1 MLWLGLQLP
10 WRRFALSKCFFF
22 SCFWTAYWVLL
33 STSCTVLF
41 VKVASPV
48 KCIHTL
54 YWWGHV
60 HKEDSTAEAGCYDMS
75 ACMWLI
81 GRPEGVVSSESQS
94 ASHHAE
100 RDSSIGTDSLHPVIR
115 SRSVAGVAGS
125 CQVNYWSRKISS
137 GTWLD
142 VRDILIQ
149 LGHCCRGCVLSFMTT
164 EEVMRRLQSVC
175 LCLCVCICVW
185 VCMNWITQKVGRLIG
200 V

>member
-10 WRRFALSKCFFF
+10 WRRFALSECFFF

-142 VRDILIQ
+142 VRDILILWQ
-149 LGHCCRGCVLSFMTT
+149 CAAAWTVVEDAFYHLWQQ
-164 EEVMRRLQSVC
+164 RRLWGACSLSVC
-175 LCLCVCICVW
+175 VCVYVS
-185 VCMNWITQKVGRLIG
+185 VCECAWTE
-200 V
+200 